1 MVDALLGNACCLTQR
16 PQCANSGQT
25 EKSNRF
31 IAPNASCELLRKGMG
46 GGGLHPVRF
55 LPPPM
60 CAAQY
65 FKATLASKTNLKA
78 KLPT

>member
-16 PQCANSGQT
+16 PHCTNSGQT

-46 GGGLHPVRF
+46 GRLHPVRF

-60 CAAQY
+60 RAAQY
-65 FKATLASKTNLKA
+65 LKA
-78 KLPT
+78 